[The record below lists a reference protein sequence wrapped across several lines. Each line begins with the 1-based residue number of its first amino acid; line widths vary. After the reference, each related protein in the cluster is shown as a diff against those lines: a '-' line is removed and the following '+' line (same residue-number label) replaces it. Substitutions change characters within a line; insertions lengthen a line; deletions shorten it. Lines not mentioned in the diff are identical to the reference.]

1 MERRFPM
8 RYRIVTSHLRRCLV
22 LTPRLP
28 LAKRM
33 EPERHRYKIWPDNH
47 WLKYKCSCCL
57 GENYCLSISPSP
69 PDRACFLFSFC
80 TLNSINIPFTAPYI
94 SDVLGPVNQ
103 TTKVRFRMVAVY
115 FRMCCVFPN
124 VLLWSHALL
133 LRQRVLQ
140 QPSDKKKKK
149 KQRGKQS
156 KHEYEK
162 IRILRESRYWM
173 PPKNTRTQMCGHI
186 RRKNYKT

>member
-115 FRMCCVFPN
+115 FRMYCSEAMHCFLGNKYCNSPVI
-124 VLLWSHALL
+124 
-133 LRQRVLQ
+133 RR
-140 QPSDKKKKK
+140 K

-162 IRILRESRYWM
+162 IRILRKSRY
-173 PPKNTRTQMCGHI
+173 
-186 RRKNYKT
+186 